1 MHEKINSVYE
11 LLVNSVQLENEESK
25 FKKFLKLF
33 LIEHS
38 YIHSHKYLEL
48 ILQDISVI
56 KNLHPDNEWLID
68 VFILVTFH
76 QSLPNI
82 RGRMNKT
89 LLEEKYIKQIFDLR
103 LLELMRIVMVNDSA
117 AHTLFSGEVFTEE
130 INENLNA
137 VREFISKK

>member
-1 MHEKINSVYE
+1 
-11 LLVNSVQLENEESK
+11 
-25 FKKFLKLF
+25 
-33 LIEHS
+33 
-38 YIHSHKYLEL
+38 
-48 ILQDISVI
+48 
-56 KNLHPDNEWLID
+56 
-68 VFILVTFH
+68 
-76 QSLPNI
+76 
-82 RGRMNKT
+82 MNKT